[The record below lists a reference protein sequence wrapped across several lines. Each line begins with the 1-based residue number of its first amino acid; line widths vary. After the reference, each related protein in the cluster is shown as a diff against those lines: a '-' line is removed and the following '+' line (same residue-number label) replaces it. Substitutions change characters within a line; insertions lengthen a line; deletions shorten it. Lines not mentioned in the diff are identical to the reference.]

1 MEQQE
6 KNYVEIFEQ
15 KLEGKDYDS
24 LKNMLE
30 AMHPADIAETLK
42 DIAPIDSL
50 KVFLLISDP
59 QISGLV
65 LSHLG
70 IMEAG
75 VERDILEHLTEEK
88 IATIISAIESD
99 EAADILNIFP
109 EKKRAAILSLAE
121 SEVQV
126 EVEELLQ
133 YPEDTAGGLMD
144 HEYLAVNQGKTI
156 KETINIVRQEI
167 LPQEARIY
175 SYINIFVVDDKG
187 YLVGYL
193 ALRDLLIKHYK
204 KTLKEVMI
212 KEIISVQPEIDQEEV
227 SRIFIKYDL
236 VTLPVVDKENR
247 MVGRITVDDVI
258 DVIQEEATEDIYRM
272 VGTDDEEL
280 WQKSVFK
287 VAGIR
292 LPWLLTTLMGT
303 LCSALILMSFR
314 LTLDKVLMLV
324 FFIPAITAMGGNI
337 GIQSSTIVVRGL
349 ATGHIELNEVWSVLF
364 RELRVGLIM
373 GVACGSIVGVVA
385 YIVGNNPLLGLIVGS
400 SMFFAILVA
409 AMMGCLTP
417 ITFKKLNID
426 PAISSGPFVTTAN
439 DITGL
444 LIYLGLATSLIKYLI

>member
-385 YIVGNNPLLGLIVGS
+385 YIVRLR
-400 SMFFAILVA
+400 F
-409 AMMGCLTP
+409 
-417 ITFKKLNID
+417 ID
-426 PAISSGPFVTTAN
+426 PV
-439 DITGL
+439 
-444 LIYLGLATSLIKYLI
+444 